1 MSKDA
6 KEALLKKD
14 DVVSVQPTE
23 TIEQE

>member
-23 TIEQE
+23 TIEQD